1 MITSGPAKKLSVYVD
16 EADKTGGKSVY
27 EALLDLFYRN
37 KIAGVSVFRGIA
49 GYGSDGVFHT
59 AKMLELSISLPVMLV
74 AVDSEEMINAVLPAV
89 TSVVRKGLVEVSDTH
104 VVICCGKKD
113 D

>member
-16 EADKTGGKSVY
+16 ESDKTGGKPVY

-74 AVDSEEMINAVLPAV
+74 AVDSGEMINSVLPAV
-89 TSVVRKGLVEVSDTH
+89 TAVVKKGLVEISDTY
-104 VVICCGKKD
+104 VVTCCGGKD